1 MIEMILYV
9 KDQQASADFYSRLLR
24 QKAVLDVPGMTEFQ
38 LNPTTV
44 LGLMP
49 QSGIARLLGE
59 NIPEIREYTRVPR
72 CELYLF
78 EDDPAAALQHA
89 IACGARELSP
99 ALPRD
104 WGHEVAYCAD
114 PDQHIIAFA
123 KKLKP

>member
-1 MIEMILYV
+1 MIELILYV
-9 KDQQASADFYSRLLR
+9 KDQQTSADFYSRLLK
-24 QKAVLDVPGMTEFQ
+24 QKPHLNVPGMTEFQ
-38 LNPTTV
+38 LNPMTV

-59 NIPEIREYTRVPR
+59 SIPEIREYSAAPR

-78 EDDPAAALQHA
+78 DNDPAAALQHA

-123 KKLKP
+123 KTLES